1 MTDLNNLA
9 KAWIEMWQY
18 ELNDPKRNQYD
29 WVVDLEYD
37 YVYENPNLAIDL
49 VLEILSHELNNETKE
64 VLAAGPLEQVLSNH
78 GGEIIDRVE
87 TLARQDPSFSSLL
100 GGVWQNAMSDSVW
113 ERVQKYCNKSG
124 WDGNA

>member
-1 MTDLNNLA
+1 
-9 KAWIEMWQY
+9 
-18 ELNDPKRNQYD
+18 
-29 WVVDLEYD
+29 
-37 YVYENPNLAIDL
+37 
-49 VLEILSHELNNETKE
+49 LSHELNNETKE